1 MAGGRSESVTTRR
14 RLWAS
19 KSPGKVVAHYAD
31 GALLKGYTS
40 DFDPGQSSFHV
51 VFAEDPD
58 SQAVEVRV
66 DALKALF
73 FVRSFEGDPEY
84 SESKD
89 LYVTR
94 PPGTRKI
101 RVEFA
106 DGEELTGYV
115 TRYNPGGPGFVF
127 FPLDPR
133 SNNTKV
139 FAASAA
145 VTNVTRLL

>member
-1 MAGGRSESVTTRR
+1 VTTRR

-19 KSPGKVVAHYAD
+19 KSPGKVVVHYAD
-31 GALLKGYTS
+31 GTVVKGYTS
-40 DFDPGQSSFHV
+40 DFDPGQPTFHI
-51 VFAEDPD
+51 VFAEGPG
-58 SQAVEVRV
+58 SPGAEVRV

-115 TRYNPGGPGFVF
+115 KRYNPGGPGFIF
-127 FPLDPR
+127 FPLDSK
-133 SNNTKV
+133 SNNTKI
-139 FAASAA
+139 FAASGA